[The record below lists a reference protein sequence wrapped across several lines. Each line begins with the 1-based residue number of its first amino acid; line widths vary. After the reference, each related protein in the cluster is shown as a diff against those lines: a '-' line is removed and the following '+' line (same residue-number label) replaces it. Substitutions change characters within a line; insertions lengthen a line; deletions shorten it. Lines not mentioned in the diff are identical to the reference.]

1 MLTTSIRQRRCEA
14 VRSTSSHGCEGART
28 QKQKKNITLQRRRG
42 DGDSKQRFSGLYEAE
57 FAGTLTSFIPIPINY
72 TYLLLPIFLGKIERG
87 ANFPRRYFGD
97 SRLLGM
103 SKILIRTK
111 FLFFGGERGT
121 GADVSPTAQGDDP
134 LGNPRFAGAWVGM
147 GGMLARCF
155 V

>member
-1 MLTTSIRQRRCEA
+1 MFTGTLPSS
-14 VRSTSSHGCEGART
+14 VSTS
-28 QKQKKNITLQRRRG
+28 
-42 DGDSKQRFSGLYEAE
+42 RFTHICCFRFFS
-57 FAGTLTSFIPIPINY
+57 
-72 TYLLLPIFLGKIERG
+72 KIERG

-134 LGNPRFAGAWVGM
+134 LGNPRFAGAWIGM
-147 GGMLARCF
+147 GGVLARCF